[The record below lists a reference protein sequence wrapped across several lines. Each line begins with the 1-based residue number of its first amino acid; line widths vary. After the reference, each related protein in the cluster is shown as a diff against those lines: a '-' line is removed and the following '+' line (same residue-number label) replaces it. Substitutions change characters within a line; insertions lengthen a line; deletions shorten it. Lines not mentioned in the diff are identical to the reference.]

1 MNKKRK
7 QKMTYRYYEVPPGSP
22 VLALLKED
30 WLHKDAIDTDS
41 LHFHN
46 HMEIGYC
53 YNGNCSVTLGD
64 EELACSGDMFT
75 IIPKNYPHGT
85 NIGKEVADAW
95 EYLVIDADRLI
106 TDTYKD
112 NLPMADKLIRR
123 VNQKVHLAKSEDQ
136 RQIALLI
143 QQIIETMRT
152 QKELYQEEVNALTMV
167 LLIRLAQWNRN
178 EKDDINL
185 PRMENSTII
194 SPALDYISMVP
205 ERQIKIEE
213 LAEMCHISEPHFR
226 RIFVNCMKMSPVKYI
241 NQVRIRR
248 ACDELKRTNES
259 MAAISARAGFSTLS
273 TFNRNFR
280 RIMGISPQQWRKN
293 PEQYEWKLLEYD
305 IQSGNAKKSDS
316 HKSPPPTKK

>member
-30 WLHKDAIDTDS
+30 WLHKDALDTDS

-53 YNGNCSVTLGD
+53 YSGNDTVTLGD
-64 EELACSGDMFT
+64 EELLCGSDMFT
-75 IIPKNYPHGT
+75 IIPKNFPHGT
-85 NIGKEVADAW
+85 NIGKKMGTSW
-95 EYLVIDADRLI
+95 EYLIIDADRLL

-112 NLPMADKLIRR
+112 NLPLADKLIRR
-123 VNQKVHLAKSEDQ
+123 VNQKVHLATLED
-136 RQIALLI
+136 RKQIALLI
-143 QQIIETMRT
+143 QQIIETMRA
-152 QKELYQEEVNALTMV
+152 QKEFYQEEVNALTLV

-178 EKDDINL
+178 AKADSNL
-185 PRMENSTII
+185 PRLENSTVI

-305 IQSGNAKKSDS
+305 IQSGNARKSDNP
-316 HKSPPPTKK
+316 KLTN

>member
-7 QKMTYRYYEVPPGSP
+7 PKMTYRYYEVPPGNP

-85 NIGKEVADAW
+85 NIGKEVAEAW

-112 NLPMADKLIRR
+112 NLPLADKLIRR

-136 RQIALLI
+136 KQIALLI
-143 QQIIETMRT
+143 QQILETMRT
-152 QKELYQEEVNALTMV
+152 QNELYQEEVNALALV

-213 LAEMCHISEPHFR
+213 LAGMCHISEPHFR

-316 HKSPPPTKK
+316 RKVPPPTNK

>member
-30 WLHKDAIDTDS
+30 WLHKDTLDADS

-53 YNGNCSVTLGD
+53 YSGNDSVTLGD

-75 IIPKNYPHGT
+75 IIPKNFPHGT
-85 NIGKEVADAW
+85 SIGKKTDASW
-95 EYLVIDADRLI
+95 EYLVIDADRLL
-106 TDTYKD
+106 TNTYKD
-112 NLPMADKLIRR
+112 NPPLADKLIRR
-123 VNQKVHLAKSEDQ
+123 VNQKVHLAKSED
-136 RQIALLI
+136 RKQIALLI
-143 QQIIETMRT
+143 QQIIETMRV
-152 QKELYQEEVNALTMV
+152 QKEFYQEEVNALALV

-178 EKDDINL
+178 AKADIDL
-185 PRMENSTII
+185 PRLENSTII

-226 RIFVNCMKMSPVKYI
+226 RTFVNCMKMSPVKYI

-305 IQSGNAKKSDS
+305 IQSGNDRKSDTTGL
-316 HKSPPPTKK
+316 PG

>member
-1 MNKKRK
+1 MSKKRK
-7 QKMTYRYYEVPPGSP
+7 QKMTYRYYEVPSGSP

-46 HMEIGYC
+46 HMEIGYF
-53 YNGNCSVTLGD
+53 YNGNFSVTLCD
-64 EELACSGDMFT
+64 EEFACSDEMFT

-85 NIGKEVADAW
+85 NIGKEVVGAW
-95 EYLVIDADRLI
+95 EYLIIDADRLL
-106 TDTYKD
+106 TDTYSD
-112 NLPMADKLIRR
+112 NLPLADKLIRR
-123 VNQKVHLAKSEDQ
+123 VNQKVHIAKSEEQ
-136 RQIALLI
+136 KQIAILI
-143 QQIIETMRT
+143 QQIFETMRT
-152 QKELYQEEVNALTMV
+152 QKELYQEEVNALTLV

-178 EKDDINL
+178 EKNDINL

-213 LAEMCHISEPHFR
+213 LAGMCHISEPHFR

-280 RIMGISPQQWRKN
+280 SIMGISPQQWRKN

-305 IQSGNAKKSDS
+305 IQSGNARKSDS
-316 HKSPPPTKK
+316 RKLPPPTKN

>member
-1 MNKKRK
+1 M
-7 QKMTYRYYEVPPGSP
+7 
-22 VLALLKED
+22 KED

-95 EYLVIDADRLI
+95 EYLIIDADRLI

-112 NLPMADKLIRR
+112 NLPLADKLIRR

-152 QKELYQEEVNALTMV
+152 QKELYQEEVNALALV

-213 LAEMCHISEPHFR
+213 LAGMCHISEPHFR

-305 IQSGNAKKSDS
+305 IQSGNARKSDS
-316 HKSPPPTKK
+316 RKLPPPTKK